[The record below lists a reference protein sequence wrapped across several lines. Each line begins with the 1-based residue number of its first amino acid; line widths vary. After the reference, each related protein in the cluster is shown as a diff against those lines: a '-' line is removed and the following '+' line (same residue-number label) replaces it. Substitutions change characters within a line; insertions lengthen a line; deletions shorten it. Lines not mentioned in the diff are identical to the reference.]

1 MEHGKTTLIKILA
14 GLYKKD
20 SGEVLIGDAMVG
32 YETHKNI
39 SYMPDFFFLYDWMRI
54 KDAINYYNDLFNDF
68 DMEKCKKLCEN
79 LKLDRESKIKT
90 LSKGM
95 KDRILVML
103 AFSRNTKVYV
113 LDEPIGGVDPV
124 AKDLILKTVISN
136 NNEESTVLL
145 STHLVKDVES
155 ILDEVILIREG
166 KILEHK
172 SCEYIRG
179 EKNQS
184 VEEFYL
190 EVMQNG

>member
-1 MEHGKTTLIKILA
+1 VLA
-14 GLYKKD
+14 GIYKKD
-20 SGEVLIGDAMVG
+20 SGDALIMDTPVG
-32 YETHKNI
+32 SATHKHI
-39 SYMPDFFFLYDWMRI
+39 SYMPDFFFLYDWMKI

-68 DMEKCKKLCEN
+68 DMEKCKKICEN
-79 LKLDRESKIKT
+79 LKLREEDKIKT

-124 AKDLILKTVISN
+124 AKDLILKTVIGN
-136 NNEESTVLL
+136 TNDESTVLL
-145 STHLVKDVES
+145 STHLVKDVEK
-155 ILDEVILIREG
+155 ILDEVILIKEG

-172 SCEYIRG
+172 SCDYIRE
-179 EKNQS
+179 EKKQS

-190 EVMQNG
+190 EVMQND